1 MSAINGKEIPVYG
14 NGQQV
19 RDWLFV
25 DDHVKALLL
34 VAKQAQIGQTYNIG
48 GGNEIKNI
56 NLVNKICEILED
68 MKISTPKGLK
78 KFSSLINFVEDRPGH
93 DYRYAI
99 DTSKIKRDLEWTPLE
114 TFDSG
119 LKKTIL
125 WYFDNQEWWKKILQD
140 KYQLKRLGKI

>member
-1 MSAINGKEIPVYG
+1 
-14 NGQQV
+14 
-19 RDWLFV
+19 
-25 DDHVKALLL
+25 
-34 VAKQAQIGQTYNIG
+34 
-48 GGNEIKNI
+48 
-56 NLVNKICEILED
+56 

-125 WYFDNQEWWKKILQD
+125 WYFDNKEWWKKILQD